1 MKRKMKRFYKDSS
14 LLSKRKVKNIVFV
27 WNGNGY
33 NLTPIY
39 TRRDS
44 ISIEEIA
51 YICCKSNK
59 GLFVTEEEMDQM
71 IKDEDVYVNEYR
83 EIEGFCHCDL
93 SSYRLQN
100 GYLLIQHMRN
110 KGVEIYG

>member
-14 LLSKRKVKNIVFV
+14 LLSKRKAKNIVFV
-27 WNGNGY
+27 WNGKGY

>member
-1 MKRKMKRFYKDSS
+1 MKHFYKDNN
-14 LLSKRKVKNIVFV
+14 LLSKRKAKNAVFV

-39 TRRDS
+39 TKRDS

-59 GLFVTEEEMDQM
+59 GLFVTEKEMNQM
-71 IKDEDVYVNEYR
+71 IRDEDVYVDEYE
-83 EIEGFCHCDL
+83 EIEGFCYCDL
-93 SSYRLQN
+93 SAYGLQN
-100 GYLLIQHMRN
+100 GYLLIENMRN
-110 KGVEIYG
+110 EGVEIYG